1 MCVCVCVQV
10 TSPLFILS
18 VDEHLIYFH
27 IFALINNAALNIGL
41 LYLFELVSPFSS
53 DVDPGVELLSHM
65 AVLFSVF

>member
-1 MCVCVCVQV
+1 MCVCVCVV
-10 TSPLFILS
+10 YHIFFIHSS
-18 VDEHLIYFH
+18 VDGYLGCFH
-27 IFALINNAALNIGL
+27 ILALINNAALNIGL